1 MNRIS
6 ALSMAH
12 QEGLSVPI
20 ERVGRYLRFR
30 WSFVAPVPVEETRRR
45 LQDYFTRLGYALV
58 ASGDALVMKRGTLA
72 RSMLKWSPRNLATE
86 LTARFAPAGD
96 GTAVT
101 LELQLNRTGHTI
113 YGAELYLHAW
123 ELKKAETYLRGE
135 PVDFA
140 AMEDFDRR
148 TLERV
153 YLSIGLGVA
162 ITIPIVVL
170 IVVIGRPILSDLGI
184 DRPLRGAI
192 LGGLGG
198 GIAGSLV
205 WLFIRVLLNPQK
217 Y

>member
-86 LTARFAPAGD
+86 LTARLAPAGD

-123 ELKKAETYLRGE
+123 ELKEAETYLRGE
-135 PVDFA
+135 PIDFA
-140 AMEDFDRR
+140 AMERFDRR

-153 YLSIGLGVA
+153 YLGMGLGVA

>member
-45 LQDYFTRLGYALV
+45 LQDYFTRLGYTLAS
-58 ASGDALVMKRGTLA
+58 SGDALVMKRGTLA

-86 LTARFAPAGD
+86 LTARLAPAGD

-123 ELKKAETYLRGE
+123 ELKEAETYLRGE

-140 AMEDFDRR
+140 AMERFDRR

-153 YLSIGLGVA
+153 YLSMGLGVA
-162 ITIPIVVL
+162 ITIPFAVL
-170 IVVIGRPILSDLGI
+170 IFAIGRPILTELGI
-184 DRPLRGAI
+184 GSPLRGAI
-192 LGGLGG
+192 LGGLIAAMAS
-198 GIAGSLV
+198 GIM
-205 WLFIRVLLNPQK
+205 WLFLRVLLNPQK